1 MRGILVVRLLLAAV
15 AVASGV
21 AAGLLGDRGQ
31 WVPTFFLGVAVVL
44 LWVATRPLHP
54 VVAPL
59 YRLRLRSA
67 WTDWTEALER
77 WYASDDPEATAEA
90 LLATDGILLRVS
102 TMKPPAADRAEHE
115 RRVAGLAA
123 YARALHAWADA
134 RRTGDEAGLSAASE
148 RLRSARDALD
158 RPEPAAPRPHPAA

>member
-1 MRGILVVRLLLAAV
+1 MRGVLVIRVLLFVVAAGAV
-15 AVASGV
+15 A
-21 AAGLLGDRGQ
+21 AAGLLREQDG
-31 WVPTFFLGVAVVL
+31 WVPALCLVLAAVL
-44 LWVATRPLHP
+44 LWIVTRPAHP

-59 YRLRLRSA
+59 YRARLRSA

-77 WYASDDPEATAEA
+77 FYASDDPDATGEA

-102 TMKPPAADRAEHE
+102 TMKPPAAERAEHE

-134 RRTGDEAGLSAASE
+134 RRAGDDDAAADAAA
-148 RLRSARDALD
+148 RLAAARDAL
-158 RPEPAAPRPHPAA
+158 A